1 MEEEGDHVEVDVP
14 VVNSKHEVRHLIEQ
28 LTRELEMLEK
38 SNTLLRIELCCP
50 ESVDDP
56 VYLEAIEENERSIKS
71 RQVKLRELHHILL
84 QLDPAYR
91 AELLAAGHVVSALH
105 NDDETTD
112 VVVATAAIAGQP
124 VVVRVAGVAE
134 EMQEEETQDPSRLDE
149 NITGLYL

>member
-1 MEEEGDHVEVDVP
+1 
-14 VVNSKHEVRHLIEQ
+14 
-28 LTRELEMLEK
+28 
-38 SNTLLRIELCCP
+38 
-50 ESVDDP
+50 
-56 VYLEAIEENERSIKS
+56 
-71 RQVKLRELHHILL
+71 
-84 QLDPAYR
+84 
-91 AELLAAGHVVSALH
+91 LH